1 MAQDSSIAA
10 LVSSA
15 IADTRALIQQQIDLA
30 KAEMR
35 QSAKEAAA
43 SSGLFIGAG
52 VLAFL
57 GFVFVLVAAA
67 YGIVAAGL
75 PVWAGFLIV
84 AVVLILVAL
93 ILALVG
99 RARSKRI
106 GPPQRAIAAAN
117 ETAQALQRAVP
128 GSGAGAGIA
137 AGGAGPAAGTPA
149 PATGVGAGPV
159 PTSTAATSPTTP
171 TPSDGSSPS

>member
-1 MAQDSSIAA
+1 MAQDTSIAA

-15 IADTRALIQQQIDLA
+15 IADTRALIQQQVDLA
-30 KAEMR
+30 KAELR

-57 GFVFVLVAAA
+57 GFVFVLVSAA

-84 AVVLILVAL
+84 AGVLILIAL

-99 RARSKRI
+99 RARSRRI

-128 GSGAGAGIA
+128 GSG
-137 AGGAGPAAGTPA
+137 PAAPA
-149 PATGVGAGPV
+149 PAIAA
-159 PTSTAATSPTTP
+159 STAPVTTTVATGSPTAPTP
-171 TPSDGSSPS
+171 TDGSPPS